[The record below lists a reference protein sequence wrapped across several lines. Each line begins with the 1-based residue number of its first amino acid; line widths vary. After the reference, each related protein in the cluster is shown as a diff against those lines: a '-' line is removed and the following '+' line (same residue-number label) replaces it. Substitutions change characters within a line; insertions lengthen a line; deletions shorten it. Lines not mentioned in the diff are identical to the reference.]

1 MLLHFIFVI
10 KDKELGQRE
19 LEFEYVKKMA
29 QFFKIWIKKKF
40 SLDFDIQCDQMITKP
55 RIILQRLD
63 THSLLKDHR
72 ERGEDVYHFYLCHFR
87 PLWTDCTCEG
97 YHAENFG
104 MIKWVA
110 PPNQDDMLFL
120 AEKNCAV
127 VSHEIAHE
135 LLRQSGYKRFIEDIH
150 EVWGKH
156 LFGDFPFEQYGE
168 DFEITSKNPSF
179 LTLDIGL
186 IDKNES

>member
-135 LLRQSGYKRFIEDIH
+135 LLRQSGYKRFMEDIH

-179 LTLDIGL
+179 LTLDIEL

>member
-19 LEFEYVKKMA
+19 LEFEYIKKMA
-29 QFFKIWIKKKF
+29 EFFKIWIKKKF

-104 MIKWVA
+104 MIKWVT

-135 LLRQSGYKRFIEDIH
+135 LLRQSGYKRFIEDVH

-179 LTLDIGL
+179 LTLDTGL

>member
-19 LEFEYVKKMA
+19 LEFEYIKKMA

>member
-1 MLLHFIFVI
+1 MLLNFIFVI

-19 LEFEYVKKMA
+19 LEFEYIKRMA

-135 LLRQSGYKRFIEDIH
+135 LLRQSGYKRFMEDIH

-168 DFEITSKNPSF
+168 DFEITSKKPSF

-186 IDKNES
+186 IDKSES

>member
-19 LEFEYVKKMA
+19 LEFEYIKRMA

-104 MIKWVA
+104 MMKWLT
-110 PPNQDDMLFL
+110 PPNHDDTLFL

-135 LLRQSGYKRFIEDIH
+135 LLRQSGYKRFIEDVH

-168 DFEITSKNPSF
+168 DFELTSKKPSF

>member
-135 LLRQSGYKRFIEDIH
+135 LLRQSGYKRFMEDIH

-179 LTLDIGL
+179 LTLDTGL

>member
-19 LEFEYVKKMA
+19 LEFEYIKRMA

-104 MIKWVA
+104 MIKWVT

-179 LTLDIGL
+179 LTLDTGL

>member
-19 LEFEYVKKMA
+19 LEFEYIKRMA

-104 MIKWVA
+104 MIKWVT

>member
-19 LEFEYVKKMA
+19 LEFEYIKRMA

-135 LLRQSGYKRFIEDIH
+135 LLRQSGYKRFMEDIH

-186 IDKNES
+186 IDKSES

>member
-19 LEFEYVKKMA
+19 LEFEYIKRMA

-104 MIKWVA
+104 MMKWLT
-110 PPNQDDMLFL
+110 PPNHDDTLFL

-135 LLRQSGYKRFIEDIH
+135 LLRQSGYKRFIEDVH

>member
-19 LEFEYVKKMA
+19 LEFEYIKRMA

-104 MIKWVA
+104 MIKWVT

-135 LLRQSGYKRFIEDIH
+135 LLRQSGYKRFMEDIH

-179 LTLDIGL
+179 LTLDIEL

>member
-19 LEFEYVKKMA
+19 LEFEYIKRMA

-40 SLDFDIQCDQMITKP
+40 SLDFDIQCDEMITKP

-135 LLRQSGYKRFIEDIH
+135 LLRQSGYKRFMEDIH

>member
-19 LEFEYVKKMA
+19 LEFEYIKRMA

-97 YHAENFG
+97 YHAEKFG
-104 MIKWVA
+104 IIKWVA

-135 LLRQSGYKRFIEDIH
+135 LLRQSGYKRFMEDIH

>member
-104 MIKWVA
+104 MIKWIT
-110 PPNQDDMLFL
+110 PPNQDNILFL

-135 LLRQSGYKRFIEDIH
+135 LLRQSGYKRFIEDVH

-168 DFEITSKNPSF
+168 DFELTSKKPSF
-179 LTLDIGL
+179 LTLDTGL

>member
-19 LEFEYVKKMA
+19 LEFEYIKRMA

>member
-19 LEFEYVKKMA
+19 LEFEYIKRMA

-135 LLRQSGYKRFIEDIH
+135 LLRQSGYKRFMEDIH

-179 LTLDIGL
+179 LTLDTGL

>member
-19 LEFEYVKKMA
+19 LEFEYIKRMA

-104 MIKWVA
+104 MMKWLT
-110 PPNQDDMLFL
+110 PPNHDDTLFL

-127 VSHEIAHE
+127 VSHEITHE
-135 LLRQSGYKRFIEDIH
+135 LLRQSGYKRFIEDVH

>member
-19 LEFEYVKKMA
+19 LEFEYIKKMA
-29 QFFKIWIKKKF
+29 EFFKIWIKKKF

-104 MIKWVA
+104 MMKWLT
-110 PPNQDDMLFL
+110 PPNHDDTLFL

-135 LLRQSGYKRFIEDIH
+135 LLRQSGYKRFIEDVH

-168 DFEITSKNPSF
+168 DFELTSEKPLF
-179 LTLDIGL
+179 LTLDTGL

>member
-19 LEFEYVKKMA
+19 LEFEYIKRMA
-29 QFFKIWIKKKF
+29 KFFKIWIKKKF

-104 MIKWVA
+104 MMKWLT
-110 PPNQDDMLFL
+110 PPNHDDTLFL

-135 LLRQSGYKRFIEDIH
+135 LLRQSGYKRFIEDVH

-168 DFEITSKNPSF
+168 DFELTSKKPSF

>member
-135 LLRQSGYKRFIEDIH
+135 LLRQSGYKRFMEDIH

>member
-19 LEFEYVKKMA
+19 LEFEYIKRMA

-135 LLRQSGYKRFIEDIH
+135 LLRQSGYKRFMEDIH

-179 LTLDIGL
+179 LTLDIEL
-186 IDKNES
+186 IDKNEN

>member
-19 LEFEYVKKMA
+19 LEFEYIKRMA

-168 DFEITSKNPSF
+168 DFELTSEKPLF
-179 LTLDIGL
+179 LTLDTGL

>member
-19 LEFEYVKKMA
+19 LEFEYIKRMA

-104 MIKWVA
+104 MIKWVT

-135 LLRQSGYKRFIEDIH
+135 LLRQSGYKRFMEDIH

-179 LTLDIGL
+179 LTLDTGL

>member
-1 MLLHFIFVI
+1 
-10 KDKELGQRE
+10 
-19 LEFEYVKKMA
+19 
-29 QFFKIWIKKKF
+29 
-40 SLDFDIQCDQMITKP
+40 
-55 RIILQRLD
+55 
-63 THSLLKDHR
+63 
-72 ERGEDVYHFYLCHFR
+72 
-87 PLWTDCTCEG
+87 
-97 YHAENFG
+97 
-104 MIKWVA
+104 MIKWVS
-110 PPNQDDMLFL
+110 PPNKDDMLFL

-135 LLRQSGYKRFIEDIH
+135 LLRQSGYKRFIEDVH

>member
-19 LEFEYVKKMA
+19 LEFEYIKRMA

-120 AEKNCAV
+120 AEKNCTA

-135 LLRQSGYKRFIEDIH
+135 LLRQSGYKRFMEDIH

-179 LTLDIGL
+179 LTLDIEL

>member
-104 MIKWVA
+104 MIKWVT
-110 PPNQDDMLFL
+110 PPNEDDILFL

-135 LLRQSGYKRFIEDIH
+135 LLRQSGYKRFIEDVH

-168 DFEITSKNPSF
+168 DFEITSKKPSF

>member
-19 LEFEYVKKMA
+19 LEFEYIKRMA

-104 MIKWVA
+104 MIKWVT

-135 LLRQSGYKRFIEDIH
+135 LLRQSGYKRFMEDIH

-168 DFEITSKNPSF
+168 DFELTSKKPSF